1 MVHLILRYIF
11 AMPLAPMM
19 APAEHKQVHTTRFLK
34 ILKQV
39 CCLSFLCIRLM
50 PSDVRNVWQPKA
62 VFQPL
67 FSSAV
72 LFVVFHRGQVAN
84 QPAAAR
90 ATLIFG
96 ACHAASGGNS
106 KLKKKQLEVELK
118 LSRPAATMARDGL
131 ETTSPNSQFYFN
143 NFNFTT

>member
-67 FSSAV
+67 FQCSAFGG
-72 LFVVFHRGQVAN
+72 LPQRPGRKSTRS
-84 QPAAAR
+84 R
-90 ATLIFG
+90 ASNVDIWCL
-96 ACHAASGGNS
+96 ACC
-106 KLKKKQLEVELK
+106 Q
-118 LSRPAATMARDGL
+118 RR
-131 ETTSPNSQFYFN
+131 
-143 NFNFTT
+143 